1 MRVEDRVDRAITK
14 KATVWPHCDNVGGIC
29 LGYDL
34 SRRAGRLT
42 FQELL
47 SFIWTAEEGA
57 RLTLQK
63 NRDGFSLQV
72 TGGIHRPPIDEMD
85 LAFLRDVR
93 KTLDESDESAERI

>member
-1 MRVEDRVDRAITK
+1 MRVPDRVDEANAREETA
-14 KATVWPHCDNVGGIC
+14 WPYCDVMDGNC
-29 LGYDL
+29 LGYDM
-34 SRRAGRLT
+34 SQRTGRLT

-47 SFIWTAEEGA
+47 AFIWSAEEGA

-72 TGGIHRPPIDEMD
+72 TGAIHRPPVEDTD

-93 KTLDESDESAERI
+93 NTLDESAERI